1 MVDHI
6 KSGNILKKNIRGD
19 VQLMKKL
26 LRTITI
32 IEGSIASG
40 KSREL
45 FRLYRETAQKTKSIF
60 LSYEDRMGERIPAE
74 EMNASIGYY
83 DVPKDDIVE
92 TLDDYINY
100 LTPII
105 KRDNIEHVFI
115 DSLSVYLQC
124 PYNSIELYT
133 ALHRLPCS
141 VTASIQLRR
150 DTHVNIVKK

>member
-1 MVDHI
+1 
-6 KSGNILKKNIRGD
+6 
-19 VQLMKKL
+19 MKKL

-32 IEGSIASG
+32 IEGSTASG

-45 FRLYRETAQKTKSIF
+45 FRLYREAAQKTKSIF
-60 LSYEDRMGERIPAE
+60 LSYEDRMGEKIPAE
-74 EMNASIGYY
+74 EINASIGYY
-83 DVPKDDIVE
+83 DIPKDDILE

-105 KRDNIEHVFI
+105 ERDVIEHVFI
-115 DSLSVYLQC
+115 DSLTVYLHR

-133 ALHRLPCS
+133 ALHRLHCS